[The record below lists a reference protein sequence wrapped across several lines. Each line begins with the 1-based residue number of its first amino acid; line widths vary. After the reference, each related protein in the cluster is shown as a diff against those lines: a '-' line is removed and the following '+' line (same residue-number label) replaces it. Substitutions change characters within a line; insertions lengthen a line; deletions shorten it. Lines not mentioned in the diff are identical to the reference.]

1 MTGGDNDTNNLQM
14 LSLLLQCAE
23 YISSNSATISD
34 CYNLLLRINHLS
46 SPYGSCPERVA
57 AYFSDAL
64 RYRLIASS
72 SSVVVRNDHLK
83 FLSSN
88 AKRMLKIEKHRRI
101 YQAFQHYNSMSPL
114 VKFSH
119 FTANQAIL
127 EAVDGEESVH
137 IVDLDIM
144 QGLQWPGLFQI
155 LASRP
160 NNVKM
165 IKCFKITGVG
175 PSIELLEATGRRL
188 SDFAAALEIK
198 FEFCPVEGKISEIDD
213 IGAILTGN
221 EVTVV
226 NWMQH
231 RLYDSIG
238 SDFDAI
244 RIVKELQPKLITI
257 VNQDI
262 NTSLWFSF
270 SRRFLEALRYYSA
283 LFDALSDTSTVER
296 GSLERHTVERQV
308 FGCEIRNI
316 MAMQYDIVTKVEG
329 WGDKFSKHGFRQVS
343 LAGNPATQASLLL
356 GMHPWKGY
364 TLVEENGCL
373 KLGWKDTSLLTAT
386 AWQPISST

>member
-1 MTGGDNDTNNLQM
+1 MTGGDDDTNNLQV

-23 YISSNSATISD
+23 NISSNSATISD

-57 AYFSDAL
+57 AYLADAL

-72 SSVVVRNDHLK
+72 SPDMIRRGHLRL
-83 FLSSN
+83 LSSK
-88 AKRMLKIEKHRRI
+88 AKRLLKIEKHRRI
-101 YQAFQHYNSMSPL
+101 YQAFQYYNSMSPL

-119 FTANQAIL
+119 FTANQAIF
-127 EAVDGEESVH
+127 EAVDGKESVH

-160 NNVKM
+160 TNVKM

-188 SDFAAALEIK
+188 SDFAAALGIN
-198 FEFCPVEGKISEIDD
+198 FEFCPVEGKISEIDN
-213 IGAILTGN
+213 IGAALTGN

-231 RLYDSIG
+231 RLYDSTG
-238 SDFDAI
+238 SDVDAI
-244 RIVKELQPKLITI
+244 RVVKELHPKLITI

-262 NTSLWFSF
+262 KTSSACSF
-270 SRRFLEALRYYSA
+270 SGRFVEALRYYSA
-283 LFDALSDTSTVER
+283 LFDALGDMSTAER
-296 GSLERHTVERQV
+296 ESSERHVVERQV

-316 MAMQYDIVTKVEG
+316 TAMEDGTMTKMEG
-329 WGDKFSKHGFRQVS
+329 WGDELGKHGFRQVS
-343 LAGNPATQASLLL
+343 LGGNPATQASLLL

-364 TLVEENGCL
+364 TLVEDNGCL
-373 KLGWKDTSLLTAT
+373 KLGWKETSLLTAS
-386 AWQPISST
+386 AWQPILNP